1 MNNLK
6 KELIDILGTNLK
18 VETNVLLK
26 AQQDLLQKKLDEL
39 I

>member
-18 VETNVLLK
+18 VGAKELLQ